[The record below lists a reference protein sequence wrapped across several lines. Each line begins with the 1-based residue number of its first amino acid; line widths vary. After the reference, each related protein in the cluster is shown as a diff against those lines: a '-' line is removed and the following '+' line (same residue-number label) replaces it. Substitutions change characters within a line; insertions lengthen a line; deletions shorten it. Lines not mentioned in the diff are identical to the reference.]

1 MKRFISL
8 SAVILLSGLCGCGSQ
23 GDKLPAARHR
33 VAYDDASFAA
43 GTGRPPSSATSYTFA
58 RILIGQGRDR
68 DALYILSRIARDHPG
83 FIPAYNEMG
92 GIYVRSDRLD
102 DALEV
107 LSAGLKHAPSDS
119 VLHNNLGMCHL
130 LKGDHA
136 QALEAFTQ
144 AANEMPSNPTYRAN
158 RAAALAML
166 GRDAEA
172 AQTYQGVLGRRATQI
187 NLAILGKA
195 RHVPHEEPDL
205 ISSSARSS
213 GPAADHS
220 LAAAAPAPPTTAPA
234 AEQ

>member
-8 SAVILLSGLCGCGSQ
+8 SAVIFLSSLCGCWSQ
-23 GDKLPAARHR
+23 GDKLPAARQR
-33 VAYDDASFAA
+33 TAYDDASFAA

-58 RILIGQGRDR
+58 RILVGQGRDR
-68 DALYILSRIARDHPG
+68 DALYILSRIVRDHPG

-102 DALEV
+102 DAIETLTV
-107 LSAGLKHAPSDS
+107 GLKHAPKDS
-119 VLHNNLGMCHL
+119 VLHNNLGMCHF

-144 AANEMPSNPTYRAN
+144 AADQMPSNPTYRAN

-166 GRDAEA
+166 GRDTEA
-172 AQTYQGVLGRRATQI
+172 KQAYQGVLGRRETQI

-195 RHVPHEEPDL
+195 RHVSPQEEPDL
-205 ISSSARSS
+205 SPSRTSSSAVSAAGHPPGSS
-213 GPAADHS
+213 NSS
-220 LAAAAPAPPTTAPA
+220 LR
-234 AEQ
+234 